1 MVVMFRNLHPWH
13 LNIPCTLPL
22 LVEMQ
27 CHGSFMPCPG
37 CPLKSFNGGSSL
49 LYSWFARTAWK
60 LASRHQGAVT
70 EEGIVEVAR
79 ECSEAENDVAPSLV
93 AFSRKHSARKDSHAC
108 VQHTGMNH
116 CKPFGKDAKVEMN
129 LTWCHG
135 AGARPTGLGNREK
148 PSRKSTSKR
157 DYRT

>member
-27 CHGSFMPCPG
+27 CHGSFMPCPR
-37 CPLKSFNGGSSL
+37 CPLQSFNGGSSL

-79 ECSEAENDVAPSLV
+79 ERSEAENDAAPSLV
-93 AFSRKHSARKDSHAC
+93 AFFSIILQENMVTLACSIPAWTTVSHLGRMRKLKWICHLTDATDAMLLRQGPSA
-108 VQHTGMNH
+108 
-116 CKPFGKDAKVEMN
+116 
-129 LTWCHG
+129 W
-135 AGARPTGLGNREK
+135 NRRNRAE
-148 PSRKSTSKR
+148 S
-157 DYRT
+157 